1 MVEHGPVAQGIEHRF
16 PKPGVVGSNPTGVT
30 MKCEVS
36 GLGRWPFSLARQCRP
51 GAMAARL
58 GGMRLL
64 TGRCRA
70 RLWWVAARRL
80 HMCLQKSPRA
90 RRTALLAR
98 GRLPMFGALGLY
110 WPPVGLVVV
119 LVVPLLVVVLSVL
132 VLAPLVAGS
141 GPLEITRVIV
151 APLLALVAD
160 CETTVPCAT
169 LELYW

>member
-58 GGMRLL
+58 GGMRLSN
-64 TGRCRA
+64 GRCCA
-70 RLWWVAARRL
+70 RLWWVAARRT
-80 HMCLQKSPRA
+80 HMCLQKKSPRA

-110 WPPVGLVVV
+110 WPPVG
-119 LVVPLLVVVLSVL
+119 LVVVLSVL